1 MSRKYQGLIVLNT
14 KSLEGTI
21 DDLVSSVAKEIEGTG
36 AKVENIDNLGRRDF
50 AYPSNKIEAGHFVS
64 YTITGGA
71 DTISQVQEKLGLNSH
86 VHNQL
91 FQRI

>member
-1 MSRKYQGLIVLNT
+1 MSRKYKGLIVLNT

-21 DDLVSSVAKEIEGTG
+21 DELVSSVAKEIESAG
-36 AKVENIDNLGRRDF
+36 AKIENIDNLGRRDF

-64 YTITGGA
+64 YTFSGEANTITK
-71 DTISQVQEKLGLNSH
+71 VQETLALNSN
-86 VHNQL
+86 VHNQQ